1 MNVIAL
7 VFPKLQAAKDVVRQM
22 SKKPRFRRP
31 LESQHV
37 KVSQTLV
44 KSARHHFNLIFLTL
58 WQIFSWK
65 TSLLMICEILWPFI
79 NTVTATDEYFLHN
92 SEDLPQPIQMQISK
106 KQKTFF
112 SSFAAFLKFAFTVKY
127 FEENDDFHS

>member
-7 VFPKLQAAKDVVRQM
+7 AFPKLQAAKDVVRQM

-58 WQIFSWK
+58 WQIFGWK
-65 TSLLMICEILWPFI
+65 TSLLMICEIL
-79 NTVTATDEYFLHN
+79 
-92 SEDLPQPIQMQISK
+92 
-106 KQKTFF
+106 
-112 SSFAAFLKFAFTVKY
+112 
-127 FEENDDFHS
+127 